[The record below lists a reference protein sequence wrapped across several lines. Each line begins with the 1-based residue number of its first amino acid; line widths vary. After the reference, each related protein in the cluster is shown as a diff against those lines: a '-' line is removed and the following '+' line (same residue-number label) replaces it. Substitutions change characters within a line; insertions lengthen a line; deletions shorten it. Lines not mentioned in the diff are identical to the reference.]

1 MNLILFGAPGTGKGT
16 QAEFLQAELGL
27 THIATG
33 DLFRDHLKN
42 STRLGLTAQEYMN
55 RGQLVPDD
63 VTIDMVRE
71 RMQQPDIKQGVLFDG
86 FPRTLPQAEALT
98 KLMSELRLK
107 IDGVIHLDVPTE
119 EIVTR
124 LSGRLICKECQA
136 PFHKVYNPFQTCPYN
151 KCHGEYLYQRDDDR
165 SETVRE
171 RLEVFYKQTR
181 PLIEYYQKAG
191 LLHTVSGLGEIDQ
204 VKQAILDVISKI

>member
-1 MNLILFGAPGTGKGT
+1 
-16 QAEFLQAELGL
+16 
-27 THIATG
+27 
-33 DLFRDHLKN
+33 
-42 STRLGLTAQEYMN
+42 
-55 RGQLVPDD
+55 V
-63 VTIDMVRE
+63 
-71 RMQQPDIKQGVLFDG
+71 
-86 FPRTLPQAEALT
+86 
-98 KLMSELRLK
+98 
-107 IDGVIHLDVPTE
+107 
-119 EIVTR
+119 
-124 LSGRLICKECQA
+124 

-181 PLIEYYQKAG
+181 PLIEYYHKAG